1 MHIDVQA
8 LNTRLPRAHA
18 LSIAQRLRETFGRMA
33 HAIAKIVVRVSEV
46 PGAGL
51 SARECVVEVHF
62 PDGRV
67 TTVNER
73 QRKLGSLL
81 RRATERS
88 WRAVTTLHASS
99 AAPQHVRRPRAV
111 QLSCL
116 DPNRG

>member
-1 MHIDVQA
+1 MHIDVRA
-8 LNTRLPRAHA
+8 LNTRLSRSHA
-18 LSIAQRLRETFGRMA
+18 LAIAQRLRETFARMA
-33 HAIAKIVVRVSEV
+33 HTIARIVVKVSEV

-81 RRATERS
+81 RRVTERS
-88 WRAVTTLHASS
+88 WRAVTALHASS
-99 AAPQHVRRPRAV
+99 AAPQHVTPPSKARLA
-111 QLSCL
+111 
-116 DPNRG
+116 